1 MSEIIAYKLISGNSS
16 VQAIAALPDIQHQ
29 LFPVVQGK
37 NSVFP
42 YQIHS
47 INVLNFM
54 GYWNCD
60 KHKNLGQEKHQRN
73 AGAHNKF
80 EMQKFTH
87 QFQSIAKG

>member
-29 LFPVVQGK
+29 LFLVVQEK

-47 INVLNFM
+47 INALNFM

-60 KHKNLGQEKHQRN
+60 KHKKTWGKKKTNVMQARITNLKCKNSHTS
-73 AGAHNKF
+73 F
-80 EMQKFTH
+80 
-87 QFQSIAKG
+87 SP